1 VSDPA
6 NAGIWSDPLRR
17 FWTFRGVCL
26 FAAAVI
32 YLAGSVVR
40 IFRSRPGNNEA
51 WFANPAVDLLVR
63 HKMGTPVV
71 EGVGTWLAGI
81 DQHTYWTMPLYSLV
95 QVPWY
100 WLFGFS
106 LLTQRLLTLLLG
118 IGVLIC
124 VYVLVKKLSTE
135 WAATLSVIFVGCDY
149 EFMKQSAEG
158 RMDML
163 CAFLGF
169 AALAIYVSY
178 RETRLRKAMLLS
190 NVAAAASCMTHPCGV
205 LALTSLWALTLYFD
219 RKRLRWRDVALAGS
233 PYLIALLI
241 WGAYALPAPASFLA
255 QMKGNARGI
264 QAEIGGGE
272 RFNLALHPRWAVKL
286 EMVTRY
292 ANNYHSETMPLVYV
306 IGLLAVV
313 VLAWRTRRKDH
324 VAVALIAWL
333 YFLQL
338 TLLEGTKR
346 EQYLVHSVPVLAIA
360 LAVVLS
366 SIELPRRYRAT
377 MVIAGVALVL
387 TIQGVTMFR
396 HFPTTVGLRNY
407 FSTAKF
413 LEANY
418 VQGDALIAPAEFAY
432 KFGFYHGLIDDWRI
446 GYYSGKSPEFIVAG
460 PQTLTDLWLN
470 QHRNDTPEFAR
481 FVTNRLGGEYVE
493 VMGNSAYTVYA
504 RRERAAS
511 ISTQVPDA
519 DHVSE
524 VKIVLGL
531 HPPK

>member
-1 VSDPA
+1 MPR
-6 NAGIWSDPLRR
+6 L
-17 FWTFRGVCL
+17 WTSRGACL
-26 FAAAVI
+26 FATALT
-32 YLAGSVVR
+32 YGAGVVLR

-106 LLTQRLLTLLLG
+106 LLTQRLLTSVLG
-118 IGVLIC
+118 IGVLFC
-124 VYVLVKKLSTE
+124 VYALVKKLSTE
-135 WAATLSVIFVGCDY
+135 WAAVLSVVFIGCDY
-149 EFMKQSAEG
+149 EFIKQSAEG

-169 AALAIYVSY
+169 AGLALYLNL
-178 RETRLRKAMLLS
+178 RETNFRRAVLLS

-205 LALTSLWALTLYFD
+205 LAMTGLWAIMFYFD
-219 RKRLRWRDVALAGS
+219 RKRLGWKDVALAGS
-233 PYLIALLI
+233 PYVIALAL
-241 WGAYALPAPASFLA
+241 WGAYILPAPASFLA

-272 RFNLALHPRWAVKL
+272 RFNLALHPRWAFKL
-286 EMVTRY
+286 EMGTRY
-292 ANNYHSETMPLVYV
+292 ASNYHAGTMPRVYL
-306 IGLLAVV
+306 IGLIAMV
-313 VLAWRTRRKDH
+313 VLAWRTRRKEH
-324 VAVALIAWL
+324 VAVALIASL

-346 EQYLVHSVPVLAIA
+346 EQYLVHSIPVLAIA
-360 LAVVLS
+360 LAVVLC
-366 SIELPRRYRAT
+366 SIELPRWYKAT
-377 MVIAGVALVL
+377 MVAAGVALVL
-387 TIQGVTMFR
+387 TIQGVTMVR

-407 FSTAKF
+407 FSATKF

-418 VQGDALIAPAEFAY
+418 VQGDTLIAPAEFAY

-446 GYYSGKSPEFIVAG
+446 GYYSGKSPAFIVAG
-460 PQTLTDLWLN
+460 PLTLTDLWLN
-470 QHRNDTPEFAR
+470 QHRNDTPEFAK
-481 FVTNRLGGEYVE
+481 FVTNRLGNEYVE
-493 VMGNSAYTVYA
+493 VMGNNTYTIYA
-504 RRERAAS
+504 KRERAAS
-511 ISTQVPDA
+511 ISTSIPDA
-519 DHVSE
+519 DHTSAARM
-524 VKIVLGL
+524 VLGL

>member
-1 VSDPA
+1 MREYGSDL
-6 NAGIWSDPLRR
+6 LRR

-26 FAAAVI
+26 FAATAMYV
-32 YLAGSVVR
+32 AGALVR

-71 EGVGTWLAGI
+71 EGAGTWLAGI

-124 VYVLVKKLSTE
+124 VYTLVKKLSTE
-135 WAATLSVIFVGCDY
+135 WAAVLSVIFVGCDY
-149 EFMKQSAEG
+149 EFIKQSAEG

-169 AALAIYVSY
+169 AALAIYVNL
-178 RETRLRKAMLLS
+178 RESRLRKAVVLS

-205 LALTSLWALTLYFD
+205 LAMTSLWALTIYFD
-219 RKRLRWRDVALAGS
+219 RKRLRWKDVALAGS
-233 PYLIALLI
+233 PYVIALAL
-241 WGAYALPAPASFLA
+241 WGAYILPAPASFLA

-272 RFNLALHPRWAVKL
+272 RFNLALHPRWAFKL
-286 EMVTRY
+286 EMETRY
-292 ANNYHSETMPLVYV
+292 ASNYHSGTMPRVYV
-306 IGLLAVV
+306 IGLLAIA

-324 VAVALIAWL
+324 VAVALIASL

-346 EQYLVHSVPVLAIA
+346 EQYLVHSIPVLAIA
-360 LAVVLS
+360 LAVVLC
-366 SIELPRRYRAT
+366 SIELPPRYKAT
-377 MVIAGVALVL
+377 LVAAGVALVL
-387 TIQGVTMFR
+387 TIQGVTMAR

-407 FSTAKF
+407 SSAAKF

-418 VQGDALIAPAEFAY
+418 AQGDTLIAPAEFAY

-460 PQTLTDLWLN
+460 PLTLTDLWLK
-470 QHRNDTPEFAR
+470 QHRNDTPEFAK
-481 FVTNRLGGEYVE
+481 FVTNRLGNEYVE
-493 VMGNSAYTVYA
+493 VMGNNTYTIYA
-504 RRERAAS
+504 KRERAAS
-511 ISTQVPDA
+511 ISTNIADA
-519 DHVSE
+519 DQTSAVRM
-524 VKIVLGL
+524 VLAL
-531 HPPK
+531 RPPR